1 LGQLPLSLL
10 LSQTYPNTDHMHTRG
25 YLQYTYLQ
33 FFLGLTAYRFYMC
46 EHRIL
51 KELDLYWYNF
61 EPSDTNLNLHEAF
74 RVLGLCSR
82 ILGIGLRLFT
92 GSSPQG

>member
-1 LGQLPLSLL
+1 M
-10 LSQTYPNTDHMHTRG
+10 SQTYLHTYHLHTRG
-25 YLQYTYLQ
+25 YLQ
-33 FFLGLTAYRFYMC
+33 FFLGLTACRFYMC

-61 EPSDTNLNLHEAF
+61 ELSDTNLNLHQAF

-82 ILGIGLRLFT
+82 ILGIGLRLFA
-92 GSSPQG
+92 GSSPQE